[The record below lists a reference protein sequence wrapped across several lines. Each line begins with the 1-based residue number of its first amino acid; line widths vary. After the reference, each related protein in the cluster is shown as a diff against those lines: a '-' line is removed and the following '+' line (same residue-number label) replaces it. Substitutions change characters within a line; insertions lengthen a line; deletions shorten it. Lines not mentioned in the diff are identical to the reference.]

1 MNATDVLPYVPFV
14 SALTALL
21 AVCVGPFITLRVAH
35 NQIAASR
42 ATADLQAR
50 ANVLSKSRQDWI
62 NSLRAEIAGFM
73 SLTGHAL
80 PTVMR
85 AVTNGG
91 GDTMALTKDIRL
103 HLAKTTLMINPKE
116 EDHIA
121 LLKIMRNTVT
131 QLSCLDFDVQS
142 ANDELAAIAQRVL
155 KREWERVKAFE

>member
-1 MNATDVLPYVPFV
+1 MNASDVLPYIPFI

-21 AVCVGPFITLRVAH
+21 AVGVGPFITLRVAH

-42 ATADLQAR
+42 STANLQAR

-80 PTVMR
+80 PTVMH
-85 AVTNGG
+85 AVTNG
-91 GDTMALTKDIRL
+91 GDTMALTRDIRL

-116 EDHIA
+116 EDHVA
-121 LLKIMRNTVT
+121 LLKIMRSTVA
-131 QLSCLDFDVQS
+131 QLSTLNFDVQS
-142 ANDELAAIAQRVL
+142 ANDDLASIAQRVL